1 MVGASNSESPMSSL
15 EQQPGRRFGVDDQPI
30 CPQCGNPMH
39 LTGRDSHPEHGAYN
53 YERQTFICYVC
64 RYESLHSPDASG
76 NQYN

>member
-1 MVGASNSESPMSSL
+1 
-15 EQQPGRRFGVDDQPI
+15 
-30 CPQCGNPMH
+30 MH
-39 LTGRDSHPEHGAYN
+39 LTGRDSHSEHGAYN